1 MLLGEETVPVPRDC
15 ADGFRADV
23 LAPPARLPRPRP
35 AKPQHTPATGRQ
47 PERHAD
53 LLALD
58 ALGVGNRLLSHPY
71 VNSRNSRP
79 SRE

>member
-1 MLLGEETVPVPRDC
+1 MTARTVFGPTYWRRPHAC
-15 ADGFRADV
+15 
-23 LAPPARLPRPRP
+23 LAPGP
-35 AKPQHTPATGRQ
+35 AKPQHTLATGRQ

-71 VNSRNSRP
+71 VNSRDSRP